1 MVVGVGGCGGVG
13 VGVGV
18 MGVDLF
24 LGGRDISMKG
34 APDFQALLKKD
45 QKLNKKKQ
53 VFFQLKVRSN
63 INI

>member
-1 MVVGVGGCGGVG
+1 MGSIQTFQEGFFLVVVGVGGCGG

-34 APDFQALLKKD
+34 APDFQALLKK
-45 QKLNKKKQ
+45 
-53 VFFQLKVRSN
+53 RSE
-63 INI
+63 IK